1 LLVVLPFDECLTAC
15 PGVVLTG
22 NLIELV
28 GSLRAPREALLGF
41 HDIGIL
47 GPWRGGAPITEE
59 SFCASVPPLR
69 HQIADEESSVRTH
82 TAQWD
87 GSPRPLARLS
97 GELSG
102 VPFPPAKRG
111 YRSPGRLTSLRRRV
125 VCRRCDDTTD

>member
-1 LLVVLPFDECLTAC
+1 LLVELPFDECLTAC

-22 NLIELV
+22 NPIELV

-69 HQIADEESSVRTH
+69 APDRRRGIVRADSHCPVGRVPAPAGEVIREVIRSTFPAR
-82 TAQWD
+82 Q
-87 GSPRPLARLS
+87 ARL
-97 GELSG
+97 
-102 VPFPPAKRG
+102 
-111 YRSPGRLTSLRRRV
+111 
-125 VCRRCDDTTD
+125 